1 LNVNLLTGLL
11 GGGAAN
17 AAKQLHRGL
26 LQQGVRSRLYYA
38 LRLKEAD
45 VPPQAFPARW
55 GWSGS
60 RLTKYLGF
68 RAQRSHFK
76 RQVRGRPAG
85 NEIFTSPRG
94 AAETVWPPTNH
105 PANPND
111 ILHLH
116 WVAKFIDYESFF
128 RSLGPDQPVVW
139 TLHDMN
145 PFTGGCHF
153 TDHCQ
158 RFVDGCGDCPQ
169 LPSPAP
175 DDISRRF
182 FEIKRRALADVN
194 LHVVA
199 ASRWMLEQARRSPI
213 FRHARSFHRIPYGL
227 RLDLYRPVDRLRAR
241 AELNLPADAF
251 VFSFG
256 AADVNNRRK
265 GAALLLDALQRVA
278 DLDGVR
284 GLVLGGGDLPQVVTP
299 LPPLQSMG
307 FVQEVHRRVLIYSA
321 CDAFVL
327 PSTEDNMPLTG
338 LEAMAAGTPIV
349 GFDAG
354 GIPDFTRPGQT
365 GLLAPSGDAGALGEQ
380 LRYLYQHRDQAA
392 AMGRRAREV
401 IESEYSDTREAA
413 DYIGLYAALLGGTT
427 DCDETAGLTDS
438 M

>member
-1 LNVNLLTGLL
+1 MESLLNVNLLTGLL

-17 AAKQLHRGL
+17 AARQLHRGL
-26 LQQGVRSRLYYA
+26 LQQGVCSRLYYA
-38 LRLKEAD
+38 PRLKESD
-45 VPPQAFPARW
+45 IPPQAFPAIW
-55 GWSGS
+55 ASTGN
-60 RLTKYLGF
+60 RLAKYLGF
-68 RAQRSHFK
+68 RAHRSHFK
-76 RQVRGRPAG
+76 RQVRDRPPG

-94 AAETVWPPTNH
+94 AAETTWPPTNH
-105 PANPND
+105 PSGPRE
-111 ILHLH
+111 IVHLH
-116 WVAKFIDYESFF
+116 WVAKFIEYESFF
-128 RSLGPDQPVVW
+128 RSLGPGQPVVW

-158 RFVDGCGDCPQ
+158 RFVESCGDCPQ
-169 LPSPAP
+169 LPRPAA
-175 DDISRRF
+175 DDISHRF
-182 FEIKRRALADVN
+182 FEIKRRALAGVN

-199 ASRWMLEQARRSPI
+199 ASRWMLEQAQRSPI
-213 FRHARSFHRIPYGL
+213 FGSARSFHRIPYGL

-241 AELNLPADAF
+241 AELNLPPEAF

-265 GAALLLDALQRVA
+265 GAALLLEALQCVA
-278 DLDGVR
+278 GRDDVR
-284 GLVLGGGDLPQVVTP
+284 GLVLGGGILPEVSTP

-307 FVQEVHRRVLIYSA
+307 FVREVDRRVLIYSA

-365 GLLAPSGDAGALGEQ
+365 GLLAPPGDAGALGQQ
-380 LRYLYQHRDQAA
+380 LRYLYEHRD
-392 AMGRRAREV
+392 
-401 IESEYSDTREAA
+401 EAA
-413 DYIGLYAALLGGTT
+413 VMGQRTRGDR
-427 DCDETAGLTDS
+427 EPVQ
-438 M
+438 